1 MPTKAVNHTSSPT
14 CHPPI
19 HPLTHPPQPPSAIG
33 QALRQQQSTSSI
45 QQSTAYAATTKRMNL
60 LPVCAT
66 HSCHLPHYTSL
77 SPLPTPTPRPCNAC
91 RRLSMHH
98 NLRAAAATPTANSNC
113 WATRDILHTDS
124 DTVCSL
130 LPLPIHPLAPSPTPA
145 VFYLSVGSRHSQLP
159 FRIELNSNFYQFTKA
174 TTGKSKERQPGCQCG
189 LGSGAELWEHARG

>member
-1 MPTKAVNHTSSPT
+1 MLT
-14 CHPPI
+14 
-19 HPLTHPPQPPSAIG
+19 THPPTDPPTTAPAAIG

-66 HSCHLPHYTSL
+66 HSCHLTPLPSH
-77 SPLPTPTPRPCNAC
+77 SPPTPTPRPCNAC
-91 RRLSMHH
+91 RRLSMHR
-98 NLRAAAATPTANSNC
+98 NLRAAAARAAATPTANSNC

-174 TTGKSKERQPGCQCG
+174 TAGKSKERQPGCQWW